1 MFKDK
6 NGNFIG
12 ISETTVLEI
21 MSSWFPQQEIK
32 TQVKFKDLLTE
43 EWAGTVSERQEKE
56 TIDIVIFTDP
66 RIAVRVQ
73 DPHHAGVITSQRDL
87 VQKRTL
93 EWNDIKVVDVN
104 FYDCPN
110 IMKEKNNKESK
121 RELLEAFKHSGI
133 Y

>member
-12 ISETTVLEI
+12 IGETTVLEI
-21 MSSWFPQQEIK
+21 ISSWFPQKEIK
-32 TQVKFKDLLTE
+32 TQIKFKDLLTK
-43 EWAGTVSERQEKE
+43 EWADTVSERQEKE

-66 RIAVRVQ
+66 RIVVRVQ

>member
-12 ISETTVLEI
+12 RGETTVLDLI
-21 MSSWFPQQEIK
+21 YIWFPQQEIK
-32 TQVKFKDLLTE
+32 TQVKFKDLLTD
-43 EWAGTVSERQEKE
+43 EWADTVSERQEKE
-56 TIDIVIFTDP
+56 TIDIVIFTDA
-66 RIAVRVQ
+66 RIVVRVQ